1 MLKESFGNLIVNG
14 KEIAIPQSGTTL
26 EELLKQFHVSKE
38 NQGVAV
44 AVNEQVI
51 PKQQWESTT
60 VQPGDNIEIVRA
72 VQGG

>member
-14 KEIAIPQSGTTL
+14 KEIAIPKSGTML

-38 NQGVAV
+38 DQGVAV

-60 VQPGDNIEIVRA
+60 VQPGNNIEIVRA